1 MAGFHRQNGKLF
13 CDGVSLEDT
22 AREFGTPL
30 YVYSRALI
38 EENFRRFDAAFASV
52 PHLVCYAAKANSNL
66 AVLTLLSRL
75 GSGADVVSGGELRAV
90 LQCGIPADRVVFSG
104 VGKTDDEIE
113 AGVAAGILAFNAE
126 SERELEKID
135 AIARRGGKVARVA
148 LRVNPDIDAK
158 SHPYISTG
166 LKQNKFGV
174 DIGRAREIFDKARG
188 LPGVRMVGI
197 QAHIGSQILE
207 AGPLAATARDLSALA
222 QDLAAAGFPIETL
235 DIGGGIGI
243 GEAAMSP
250 EAYAAAVLPSLAG
263 RPFRVLI
270 EPGRAIAG
278 PAGVLLTRVLYVK
291 QERGKTFVIA
301 DAGMNDLLRPALYQ
315 AAHGIENVDSVPN
328 NRTVVGD
335 IVGPVCETA
344 DAFLRDA
351 AIGRAD
357 EGDLLAIRDA
367 GAYGFAMAS
376 NYNFRMRPAEVL
388 VENGAA
394 KLVRRRENYED
405 LIRPEIV

>member
-1 MAGFHRQNGKLF
+1 MAGFERKDGKLF

-22 AREFGTPL
+22 ARKFGTPL

-66 AVLTLLSRL
+66 AVMTLLSRL

-104 VGKTDDEIE
+104 VGKTDDEIA

-126 SERELEKID
+126 SEREIEKID
-135 AIARRGGKVARVA
+135 AIARQGGKVARVA

-174 DIGRAREIFDKARG
+174 DIGRARAIFEKARG
-188 LPGVRMVGI
+188 LSGIRMVGI
-197 QAHIGSQILE
+197 QAHIGSQILD
-207 AGPLAATARDLSALA
+207 ADPLAATARDLSALA
-222 QDLAAAGFPIETL
+222 QDLSAAGFPIETL

-243 GEAAMSP
+243 GESAMTP

-315 AAHGIENVDSVPN
+315 ASHAIENVDSVPN

-335 IVGPVCETA
+335 VVGPVCETA
-344 DAFLRDA
+344 DSFLRDA
-351 AIGRAD
+351 TLGRAD

-394 KLVRRRENYED
+394 RLVRRRENYED
-405 LIRPEIV
+405 LIRPEVV

>member
-1 MAGFHRQNGKLF
+1 
-13 CDGVSLEDT
+13 
-22 AREFGTPL
+22 
-30 YVYSRALI
+30 
-38 EENFRRFDAAFASV
+38 
-52 PHLVCYAAKANSNL
+52 
-66 AVLTLLSRL
+66 
-75 GSGADVVSGGELRAV
+75 
-90 LQCGIPADRVVFSG
+90 
-104 VGKTDDEIE
+104 
-113 AGVAAGILAFNAE
+113 
-126 SERELEKID
+126 
-135 AIARRGGKVARVA
+135 
-148 LRVNPDIDAK
+148 
-158 SHPYISTG
+158 
-166 LKQNKFGV
+166 
-174 DIGRAREIFDKARG
+174 
-188 LPGVRMVGI
+188 
-197 QAHIGSQILE
+197 
-207 AGPLAATARDLSALA
+207 
-222 QDLAAAGFPIETL
+222 
-235 DIGGGIGI
+235 
-243 GEAAMSP
+243 
-250 EAYAAAVLPSLAG
+250 
-263 RPFRVLI
+263 VLI

-315 AAHGIENVDSVPN
+315 AAHGIENVDRVPN

-335 IVGPVCETA
+335 VVGPVCETA